1 MCRLRRCNRSN
12 PGCYSSNVFRIL
24 IAAKLSH
31 TMRGTFPRPAH
42 QPAKTRSSI
51 RSKRAA
57 SCSLNSSSR
66 MTDRSRN
73 PALGWVNRT
82 FGRKFLLQGNGS
94 APSVTQHKIRRRASV
109 RRFWKEP
116 PEFSSG
122 VTRTYRPRIWCR
134 KIHIQSSVSVRHA
147 EVRRPHNGRCA
158 RSCGRL
164 ASGSLWSDK
173 RFRRRPLKI
182 FLFAENDVTV
192 WQCVCE
198 PRHSFDWR
206 VRQLLTKL
214 PVFFVWI
221 PGISGEHR
229 IVHSVRRHGL

>member
-1 MCRLRRCNRSN
+1 MDLPPDCEQVHAIFEGEYITSGKASTKAGGLLRRVA
-12 PGCYSSNVFRIL
+12 YSHVLRIL

-66 MTDRSRN
+66 TTDRSRN

-82 FGRKFLLQGNGS
+82 FGRKFLLHDNGS

-116 PEFSSG
+116 PEFASG
-122 VTRTYRPRIWCR
+122 VTRTYRPRVRCQ
-134 KIHIQSSVSVRHA
+134 IHIQSSVRACGTLRS
-147 EVRRPHNGRCA
+147 NGRTTVDTRA
-158 RSCGRL
+158 PCG
-164 ASGSLWSDK
+164 K
-173 RFRRRPLKI
+173 
-182 FLFAENDVTV
+182 
-192 WQCVCE
+192 
-198 PRHSFDWR
+198 
-206 VRQLLTKL
+206 
-214 PVFFVWI
+214 
-221 PGISGEHR
+221 
-229 IVHSVRRHGL
+229 